1 MEIFYGLLLFPI
13 LLLWNI
19 AYLFF
24 RIYYPMYI
32 LKKGM
37 CLYYSDSIYFVTSI
51 ERKGLLLGSISD
63 EHGRSLSGDSIYEFA
78 IMKKYKILGKN
89 LEEAKENFPE
99 YFV

>member
-1 MEIFYGLLLFPI
+1 MLG
-13 LLLWNI
+13 NI

-37 CLYYSDSIYFVTSI
+37 CLYYSDSIYVVTSI
-51 ERKGLLLGSISD
+51 EPKGLLLGEMGD
-63 EHGRSLSGDSIYEFA
+63 EHGRSLGGDTIYEFVRYN
-78 IMKKYKILGKN
+78 KYKLLGKN

-99 YFV
+99 YFI